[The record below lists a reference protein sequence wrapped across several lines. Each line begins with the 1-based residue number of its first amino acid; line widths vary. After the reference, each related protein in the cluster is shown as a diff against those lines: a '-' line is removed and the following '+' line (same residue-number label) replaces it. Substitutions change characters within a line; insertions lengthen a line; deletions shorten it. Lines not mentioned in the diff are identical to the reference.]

1 MLKLVMPSVAAA
13 MSVPAQSPSGDVS
26 ETVSPVVAAVGATA
40 AAAPVGVSFRAGR
53 STMVAVPV
61 PTAPAKVAGLL
72 PLLSLVTPLF
82 TLANKPPAKLLALS
96 MASLSCRFLSS
107 EAAASAVSS
116 SLALPPPPPPPPS
129 DRSLARWI
137 FRSSWA
143 LYLRRRRPSMDRNSS
158 TVLGPAP
165 NRSSRTRLSVRSNM
179 VEKSNTV
186 TLSLASAMPSLV
198 LDFCARYGIRFSS
211 PSSTATSHIIDMAN
225 S

>member
-13 MSVPAQSPSGDVS
+13 MSVPAQSSSGDVS

-53 STMVAVPV
+53 STTVAV

-116 SLALPPPPPPPPS
+116 SLALPPPPPS

-137 FRSSWA
+137 FRSSWV

-165 NRSSRTRLSVRSNM
+165 NRSSRTRLSVRCNM

-198 LDFCARYGIRFSS
+198 LDFFARYGIRFSS